1 VLHNFNSSDGQNPY
15 AGLVFDASGNL
26 YGTTVQGGASGY
38 GAAFELTPEGNGQ
51 WNESVIYS
59 FSDLPFAPLI
69 VDPAGNLYGVTSGND
84 GLLSSGS
91 VFELSPQAGGQWT
104 ETLITNGFPIGNPFW
119 GVVMDA
125 AGNLYGTTDD
135 TDGVGPG
142 SVFELTRQQNG
153 VWVEKA
159 LHYFSYKRPDGT
171 DPSGSLLLDKANNI
185 YGTTLY
191 GGAGSA
197 GVVFEITP

>member
-1 VLHNFNSSDGQNPY
+1 
-15 AGLVFDASGNL
+15 
-26 YGTTVQGGASGY
+26 
-38 GAAFELTPEGNGQ
+38 
-51 WNESVIYS
+51 
-59 FSDLPFAPLI
+59 
-69 VDPAGNLYGVTSGND
+69 
-84 GLLSSGS
+84 
-91 VFELSPQAGGQWT
+91 
-104 ETLITNGFPIGNPFW
+104 
-119 GVVMDA
+119 MDA

-159 LHYFSYKRPDGT
+159 LHYFSYKRPDGSAPT
-171 DPSGSLLLDKANNI
+171 SLLVDQANNI

-191 GGAGSA
+191 GGAYNV